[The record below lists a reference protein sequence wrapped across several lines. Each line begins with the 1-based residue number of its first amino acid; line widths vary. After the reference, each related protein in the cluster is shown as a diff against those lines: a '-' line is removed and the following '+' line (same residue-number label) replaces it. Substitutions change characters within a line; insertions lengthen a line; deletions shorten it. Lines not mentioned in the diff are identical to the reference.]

1 MLFKNAYIYR
11 LAQPFE
17 LTADA
22 LGDELAAHAFVPC
35 TGIKPSSF
43 GWISPLG
50 EVENAPLVH
59 EEAGSLLI
67 CARREEKVVP
77 PSALNE
83 AIAERA
89 AKLEAVERRK
99 IRRNEKQS
107 LKDNA
112 LAELLPRALPRAK
125 QILGYISPGDELLVI
140 GTSAAS
146 EAERF
151 IDCLRDSLGSFPV
164 TTPQVK
170 SRPSDVFTNWLLN
183 RKLPDHFTLGDQCDL
198 MDPEDTSTVTC
209 RRQDLATAE
218 VRHHIEAGK
227 MCTRIG
233 LRWHGDLSFAIDR
246 DLALKQIKVATN
258 DDDAEDTDPVARLSA
273 AFADT
278 SLEFSR
284 LLPALFTALGGET
297 R

>member
-89 AKLEAVERRK
+89 AKLEAVESRK